1 MNESELPSYLMSLDS
16 DQLNQ
21 VHKMLLERIEEQKQK
36 RKQRTLPPVF
46 HDLDALAAN
55 TGLDLTDLMRDIKR
69 RS

>member
-1 MNESELPSYLMSLDS
+1 
-16 DQLNQ
+16 
-21 VHKMLLERIEEQKQK
+21 MLLERIEEQKQK